1 MSKPIRLTEELKNSA
16 IAEFVESVSKMKMA
30 DGRINYNKSFT
41 YKDDEKATIYFT
53 PVAYAKMLGLLMSFS
68 SEVAWHGVGER
79 LESASGAEFLITDIL
94 VYPQT
99 VSGTT
104 VEMDTEEYAKWLM
117 DNIDDDRFNHIIMQG
132 HSHVNMGC
140 TPSGV
145 DSNHQEQI
153 LEQLTDD
160 MFYIFMIWNKRL
172 ENNTKIY
179 DLANNT
185 LYENKDITYGIYSN
199 EVDLE
204 QFTTEAKAMV
214 KSKTYSYPQGGYCSN
229 VQQSLPGKTTPSAT
243 TPSAQSATEGKSKSK
258 QKGNSNVGSGWG
270 GRGYD
275 DMEDEALGYGYPNH
289 NRNGYY

>member
-1 MSKPIRLTEELKNSA
+1 MSKPIKLTEELKNSA
-16 IAEFVESVSKMKMA
+16 IAEFVESISKMKMA
-30 DGRINYNKSFT
+30 DGRINYNKTFT

-79 LESASGAEFLITDIL
+79 MESTTDFLITDIL

-117 DNIDDDRFNHIIMQG
+117 ENIEDDRFNNIIMQG

-140 TPSGV
+140 TPSTV
-145 DSNHQEQI
+145 DISHQEQI
-153 LEQLTDD
+153 LDQLTDD
-160 MFYIFMIWNKRL
+160 MFYIFMIWNKRM

-185 LYENKDITYGIYSN
+185 LYEDKDITYGIYSDG
-199 EVDLE
+199 VDLAE
-204 QFTTEAKAMV
+204 FAEEAKAMV
-214 KSKTYSYPQGGYCSN
+214 KTKVYSYQQQNYGGYYQN
-229 VQQSLPGKTTPSAT
+229 GRQTTPAKTTPAT
-243 TPSAQSATEGKSKSK
+243 TPAVQNASGKSKSK
-258 QKGNSNVGSGWG
+258 QKGKSDTGTGWN

-275 DMEDEALGYGYPNH
+275 DMDDDAYGYGYPYH
-289 NRNGYY
+289 RGDY